1 MKNILLAM
9 IVAIT
14 IGAFAST
21 ASAGH
26 PYYYG
31 GRPSCG
37 GGVYYGARRA
47 YYRPSTNIRISYGT
61 PGYGY
66 GYYPYYRSSYYRP
79 VPSYYGGYGYS
90 PYRSGYSPY
99 YGGRGGVSFSIGF

>member
-1 MKNILLAM
+1 MKKILLAM
-9 IVAIT
+9 IAAMA

-21 ASAGH
+21 ASADH
-26 PYYYG
+26 PYYAA
-31 GRPSCG
+31 RPSCG
-37 GGVYYGARRA
+37 GGAYYGGQNA
-47 YYRPSTNIRISYGT
+47 YYRPSTNIRFSYGT
-61 PGYGY
+61 PNYGY
-66 GYYPYYRSSYYRP
+66 GYSPYYRSSYYRP

>member
-1 MKNILLAM
+1 MNKILL
-9 IVAIT
+9 VAIAAMA

-26 PYYYG
+26 PYYG

-37 GGVYYGARRA
+37 GYYGGYHGGYNT
-47 YYRPSTNIRISYGT
+47 YYRPSTTIRFSYGT

-66 GYYPYYRSSYYRP
+66 GYSPYYRNSYYRP

-99 YGGRGGVSFSIGF
+99 YGRGGVSFSIGF